1 MEGVKHDGGKPRL
14 GLIHKSFMWALA
26 TTLTK
31 GAQKYN
37 EYNWLGGMDWS
48 RPYDAT
54 LRHLTAW
61 WDGES
66 KDLESGDS
74 HLWHA
79 AAEIMFLV
87 VFEVLGLGKDNRYK
101 HPPKKREF
109 TVDNIRQIQG

>member
-1 MEGVKHDGGKPRL
+1 MSGVKHDDGKPRL
-14 GLIHKSFMWALA
+14 GLIHRVFLWALA

-31 GAQKYN
+31 GAAKYST
-37 EYNWLGGMDWS
+37 YNWLGGMDWD
-48 RPYDAT
+48 RPYDAA

-66 KDLESGDS
+66 LDKESGDS

-87 VFEVLGLGKDNRYK
+87 VYEALGLGTDTRYK
-101 HPPKKREF
+101 AKQVSSV
-109 TVDNIRQIQG
+109 TVTNLRPLQ